1 MTVSIVI
8 PTFRR
13 PDLLRRLLASIHTQ
27 TYSDYEVI
35 VVDDCSPNIEAYES
49 VVLEF
54 VPRLK
59 DFTFLRNESNRG
71 APFSR
76 NSGIRHAKNELVALV
91 DDDDE
96 WLPLKLERQVAI
108 FAQSPPEIGLVYTWT
123 DVVEDGQRR
132 AFYRS
137 HLEGRCLSFI
147 LTECFI
153 PSPSVMVRKQAIMN
167 VGMFDE
173 TFPSCQDWDLWTRL
187 CAAGYEVRVVPEV
200 LTLYH
205 KQSSNSIGSSRR
217 AREGYVRY
225 YRKHFWSLAR
235 FGRWRHL
242 ARFARMVVQG

>member
-1 MTVSIVI
+1 MSVSIVI
-8 PTFRR
+8 PTFGRA
-13 PDLLRRLLASIHTQ
+13 DLLRRLLTSIHAQ
-27 TYSDYEVI
+27 TYPHYEVI
-35 VVDDCSPNIEAYES
+35 VVDDCSPQTDDYER
-49 VVLEF
+49 VVSEF
-54 VPRLK
+54 SPRLN
-59 DFTFLRNESNRG
+59 DFTFLRNDSNRG

-76 NSGIRHAKNELVALV
+76 NRGIRQAKYELVALV

-96 WLPLKLERQVAI
+96 WLPEKLARQVAV
-108 FAQSPPEIGLVYTWT
+108 FAQSPPEVGLVYTWT

-137 HLEGRCLSFI
+137 QIEGVCLGSI

-153 PSPSVMVRKQAIMN
+153 PSPSVMVLKQAVAN

-173 TFPSCQDWDLWTRL
+173 KLPSCQDWDLWTRL
-187 CAAGYEVRVVPEV
+187 CAAGYQVRVVREA

-205 KQSSNSIGSSRR
+205 KQTSNSIGSSRR

-235 FGRWRHL
+235 FGKWRHL
-242 ARFARMVVQG
+242 AQFARMLVRR